1 MLNYVYK
8 MRRDR
13 ACHTPSIEVIRIEK
27 CTKIHLNAGIS
38 LRIPCFGPSDQQGV
52 FQ

>member
-8 MRRDR
+8 MRSDR
-13 ACHTPSIEVIRIEK
+13 ACHTPSIEVMNREVYR
-27 CTKIHLNAGIS
+27 KILECWHIIADTL
-38 LRIPCFGPSDQQGV
+38 FGPSDQRGV